1 MASMP
6 GREFKSEQNR
16 VCLFFMASMPGRRG
30 LRACTARNPNFN
42 LYRPHEACIMAYSG
56 SARDVRRQMYCE
68 GERGEEEG
76 KKEKRNLY
84 VGSRKIWVKEEL
96 GSGGKIIGCKPHKIR
111 GFDCL
116 QI

>member
-1 MASMP
+1 MEGGVWDSQFCSGVLMASMP

-76 KKEKRNLY
+76 KKK
-84 VGSRKIWVKEEL
+84 KEICMWAA
-96 GSGGKIIGCKPHKIR
+96 GKFG
-111 GFDCL
+111 
-116 QI
+116 

>member
-76 KKEKRNLY
+76 KKEKE
-84 VGSRKIWVKEEL
+84 ICMWAA
-96 GSGGKIIGCKPHKIR
+96 GKFGKKKS
-111 GFDCL
+111 
-116 QI
+116 